1 MLNFNT
7 IFNTYTKPY
16 IMKKT
21 FITAFLALSAILFTA
36 CGSDDDNNSGQ
47 QPTSVETQTVT
58 NLFANQTGGQGE
70 VAGGTY
76 TKFSFSQNAVVTG
89 DDWDVAFRGT
99 TILVNGGAPLATDE
113 PARTGE
119 GAAAILTSVLF
130 SEVTATPAATAFA
143 QDSATAYAIPT
154 GSGNGWYTYNS
165 ETHIITATA
174 GKVFVVKTHDGKYA
188 KMEILSYYK
197 DAPANPTQ
205 ETETRYYT
213 FNFAYQPEGT
223 TF

>member
-1 MLNFNT
+1 
-7 IFNTYTKPY
+7 
-16 IMKKT
+16 MKRN
-21 FITAFLALSAILFTA
+21 FITLFLAVTALVFTS
-36 CGSDDDNNSGQ
+36 CSNDDDNNNQNTG
-47 QPTSVETQTVT
+47 PVTVETQTFT

-70 VAGGTY
+70 ASGGSY

-99 TILVNGGAPLATDE
+99 TILVNGGAAMATDE
-113 PARTGE
+113 PARTGQ
-119 GAAAILTSVLF
+119 GAVATLSGVLF
-130 SEVTATPAATAFA
+130 NEVSAIPTTGFT
-143 QDSATAYAIPT
+143 QDSATGYAIPT
-154 GSGNGWYTYNS
+154 GSGNGWYSYNS
-165 ETHIITATA
+165 ETHIITAVA

-197 DAPANPTQ
+197 DAPSNPTI